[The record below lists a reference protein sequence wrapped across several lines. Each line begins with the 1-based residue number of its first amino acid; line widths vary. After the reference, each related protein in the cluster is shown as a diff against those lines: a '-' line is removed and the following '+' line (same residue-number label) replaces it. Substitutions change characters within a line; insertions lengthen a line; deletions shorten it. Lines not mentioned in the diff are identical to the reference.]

1 MRTIYRRG
9 KLEMW
14 FTFLAN
20 RKVSGPKLARL
31 VGSIILGF
39 LLVGIML
46 VWSIQPASLVRAA
59 TAELFFSEYIEG
71 SSNNKALEIY
81 NGTGA
86 TVDLLA
92 GAYKVEVYS
101 NGGTTAGLTIN
112 LTGTVASGDV
122 YVLAH
127 SSAALP
133 EILAQVDQTN
143 GGSWFNGND
152 AVVLRKGS
160 AVVDVIGQV
169 GFDPG
174 AEWGSDDQS
183 TADNTLRRK
192 ATVCQGDTNESDA
205 FDPALEWDGFAQ
217 NDAAGLGSHTAACN
231 GAGLSLSKSA
241 SPNTRVAPNSLVT
254 YTIILSN
261 GGGADVTSQ
270 LTDTLPAQ
278 VDFAGWVVQP
288 AGAGVSSDEVTWSGT
303 VTAGQAISLIFVV
316 TNTAT
321 SGTVS
326 NAVTADGSALA
337 QANFEVDE
345 CGNPATLISAIQSN
359 TVTSPLN
366 GAAATIE
373 GIVVGDFQNN
383 ALPDSGDL
391 GGFYVQE
398 ESGQHDGDPSTSEG
412 MFVYAPG
419 AADVSPGDLVRVSGT
434 VAEYVTS
441 SGVSSQTQLST
452 ITGLALCGA
461 MPLPAPVDINFPVS
475 AIADF
480 ERYEGMLVRFPQELV
495 IAEYFNFDRFGE
507 VVLALP
513 LPGQDRPIQPTS
525 VVTPGTAANDL
536 QQANNLHRITLDDGR
551 SSQNPDPAIHPN
563 GNVFDLSNRFR
574 GGDTVTGA
582 VGVIDESFD
591 IYRLQPVAAPTY
603 TVQNP
608 RPQSP
613 ENVGGRLKVAS
624 FNVLNYFTT
633 LDNGSPICGP
643 SSNLECRGADADQ
656 PDEFTRQRTKIISAV
671 VAINA
676 DIVGLIEIENHP
688 QDEAVKDLVNG
699 INTELG
705 GGQVY
710 TYVSTGPI
718 GTDAIKVALIYKPA
732 VVTPVGSYQLLDSS
746 DDARFLDTLNRPVL
760 IQTFME
766 QSSGERFTVA
776 HNHLKSKGSG
786 CDSVGDPD
794 MDDGQ
799 GNCNLTRKNAMLALV
814 DHLATDP
821 TGSGDPDFL
830 IIGDLNSYAMED
842 PIKAAE
848 AAGYHNL
855 IKQFQGELAYSYV
868 FDGQFGYLDHA
879 LASAG
884 LAGQVTGATEWHI
897 NADEPDILD
906 YDTSFKRPAQDA
918 LYEPNAFRSS
928 DHDPVIVG
936 LALASQIEYYLPL
949 ILK

>member
-1 MRTIYRRG
+1 MR
-9 KLEMW
+9 
-14 FTFLAN
+14 FAVLAT
-20 RKVSGPKLARL
+20 RKVSAPKLARL
-31 VGSIILGF
+31 GCSLILGF
-39 LLVGIML
+39 LLVGILL
-46 VWSIQPASLVRAA
+46 VWPVQPAPLARAA

-86 TVDLLA
+86 AVDLLA

-101 NGGTTAGLTIN
+101 NGGTTVSLTIN

-143 GGSWFNGND
+143 GGGWFNGND

-160 AVVDVIGQV
+160 NVIDAIGQV
-169 GFDPG
+169 GVDPIT
-174 AEWGSDDQS
+174 EWGSGNQS

-192 ATVCQGDTNESDA
+192 ATVCQGDTNELDT

-231 GAGLSLSKSA
+231 GAILTLSKSA
-241 SPNTRVAPNSLVT
+241 SPNTRVAPNGLVT

-270 LTDTLPAQ
+270 LTDTLPVQ
-278 VDFAGWVVQP
+278 VAFAGWVVQP
-288 AGAGVSSDEVTWSGT
+288 AGAGVSSGEVTWSGT

-326 NAVTADGSALA
+326 NAVTADGAGPA

-345 CGNPATLISAIQSN
+345 CGNPATLISAIQGN
-359 TVTSPLN
+359 TPTSPLN

-383 ALPDSGDL
+383 ALPDGGDL

-412 MFVYAPG
+412 IFVYAPS
-419 AADVSPGDLVRVSGT
+419 AADVSPGDLVRVTGT
-434 VAEYVTS
+434 VGEYVTS
-441 SGVSSQTQLST
+441 SSDVLSQTQLST

-461 MPLPAPVDINFPVS
+461 TSLPAPVDINFPVS
-475 AIADF
+475 AITDF

-525 VVTPGTAANDL
+525 IITPGTAANDL
-536 QQANNLHRITLDDGR
+536 QQANDLRRITLDDGR
-551 SSQNPDPAIHPN
+551 AVQNPDPAIHPN
-563 GNVFDLSNRFR
+563 GNIFDLSNRFR

-591 IYRLQPVAAPTY
+591 VYRLQPVAAPTY
-603 TVQNP
+603 TAQNP

-643 SSNLECRGADADQ
+643 GSNLECRGADANQ
-656 PDEFTRQRTKIISAV
+656 PDEFTRQRTKIIGAV

-688 QDEAVKDLVNG
+688 QDEAVKDLVTG

-710 TYVSTGPI
+710 TYVGTGPI

-732 VVTPVGSYQLLDSS
+732 VVTPVGSYQILDSS

-766 QSSGERFTVA
+766 QSSGELLTVA
-776 HNHLKSKGSG
+776 HNHLKSKGSA

-814 DHLATDP
+814 DYLATDP

-848 AAGYHNL
+848 AAGYRNL
-855 IKQFQGELAYSYV
+855 IRQFQGQLAYSYV
-868 FDGQFGYLDHA
+868 FGGQFGYLDHA
-879 LASAG
+879 LASAA

-906 YDTSFKRPAQDA
+906 YDTSFKRPAQDL